1 MSKIA
6 WSQLTTLAKLDGL
19 SCQPMS
25 KIAWSQLTTLAK
37 LDGPSCQPMS
47 KMAWSQLSMVL
58 VVLHSPI
65 ISASGGKY
73 L

>member
-6 WSQLTTLAKLDGL
+6 WSQLTTLAKLDDP
-19 SCQPMS
+19 SCQPIS

-47 KMAWSQLSMVL
+47 KMAWPQLSMVP

-65 ISASGGKY
+65 LSGLGGKY